1 MARRSRTAI
10 LKRQG
15 ERKRAEKVEAKRPE
29 RRERQ
34 NAPSAGQAVASQDD
48 LAALSL
54 ADPVARGRP
63 ERRPE
68 RRMKSGAVRRNLAP
82 RRE

>member
-1 MARRSRTAI
+1 MARRSRTAV

-15 ERKRAEKVEAKRPE
+15 KRKPAEKVEAKRAE

-34 NAPSAGQAVASQDD
+34 NAPSAGQAVASEDD

-54 ADPVARGRP
+54 GDSVASDPPRVY
-63 ERRPE
+63 RRLCHVPGSSE
-68 RRMKSGAVRRNLAP
+68 TENWIPLP
-82 RRE
+82 